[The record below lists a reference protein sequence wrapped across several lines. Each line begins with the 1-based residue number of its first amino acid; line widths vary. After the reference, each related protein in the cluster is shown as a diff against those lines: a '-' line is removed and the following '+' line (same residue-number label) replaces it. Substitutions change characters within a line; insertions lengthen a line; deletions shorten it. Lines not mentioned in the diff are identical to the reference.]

1 MNIYLDA
8 SVLVPMQVHEPK
20 SEVVRQLT
28 LQHDGHIYVSTL
40 AAGEFVS
47 ALSRLVRMKLF
58 TAGEAEGRIALF
70 DIWSKSATIVPVI
83 NADIQSAAALVRRF
97 DLKLLMP
104 DAIHAAL
111 CARHK
116 LTLVTLDERLAEAC
130 EMMGVDVVVPGAT
143 GALSNLS

>member
-1 MNIYLDA
+1 MYLDA

-20 SEVVRQLT
+20 SVAVRQFILQYSDT
-28 LQHDGHIYVSTL
+28 LFVSSL

-47 ALSRLVRMKLF
+47 AMSRFFRMKII
-58 TAGEAEGRIALF
+58 TKEAAESRIALF
-70 DIWSKSATIVPVI
+70 DTWMQSTTAVPVN
-83 NADIQSAAALVRRF
+83 NADIQSAATLVRRF

-116 LTLVTLDERLAEAC
+116 LTLVTLDDRLTEAC
-130 EMMGVDVVVPGAT
+130 GVIGVDVVVPG
-143 GALSNLS
+143 